1 MIRLVLFPLLACL
14 ALPLAAQEEERPTA
28 ETARRSAAEA
38 IGKQLTDPANPGQAQ
53 VSPLSS
59 DGQTVKLCATS
70 DARNTT
76 GKYIGRDYWEV
87 TLSADGKTV
96 LETRNVTG
104 LLSPCYGAKYKPFNE
119 MLGE

>member
-1 MIRLVLFPLLACL
+1 MIRYAASLLLVCL

-38 IGKQLTDPANPGQAQ
+38 IGKHLADPTNPGQARI
-53 VSPLSS
+53 SPMARE
-59 DGQTVKLCATS
+59 GETIKFCATS
-70 DARNTT
+70 DARNSSGT
-76 GKYIGRDYWEV
+76 YIGRDYWEV

-104 LLSPCYGAKYKPFNE
+104 LLSPCYGAAYKPFKE